1 MAPMTRPLSIL
12 FLVLTIVPAC
22 YGSAPPRPQPV
33 ALPPLSD
40 DAMINV
46 YTESRQAVEPRTRE
60 ERACPAGVDP
70 KTSKECV
77 VTYRE
82 VLEPV
87 THTSSTATYGPE
99 PINYGQFRVLT
110 DPEHDRKLA
119 RLDELSTRCKRANIP
134 RWIGTTL
141 VLGGLVAA
149 VAGNGEGAVGIG
161 GLAAIGGGSA
171 SYILGLYAFGGIQCN
186 EAATLY
192 DQLDNRQNVKLTTVP
207 GEAVAAEMKAL
218 ADRFNQTRAAA
229 APPPDADL
237 PAAPPPAEPPSPPT
251 SAPAAHP

>member
-1 MAPMTRPLSIL
+1 MTRPLSIL
-12 FLVLTIVPAC
+12 FLVLTLVPAC

-60 ERACPAGVDP
+60 ERACPAGEDP
-70 KTSKECV
+70 KTSKACV

-87 THTSSTATYGPE
+87 THTSSTATYGPA

-110 DPEHDRKLA
+110 DPEYDRKLA
-119 RLDELSTRCKRANIP
+119 RLEDLSTRCKRANIP

-149 VAGNGEGAVGIG
+149 IAGNGEGPVGIG

-192 DQLDNRQNVKLTTVP
+192 EQLDNRRNEKLTSVP

-218 ADRFNQTRAAA
+218 ADRFNQTRAAS
-229 APPPDADL
+229 APPAEPDL
-237 PAAPPPAEPPSPPT
+237 PPAPPPPAEPQSPPP
-251 SAPAAHP
+251 SVPATNP